1 MMDQTSKKCAFSSYM
16 REQLAVSMT
25 TGRILNI
32 PNILTLARIAL
43 IPVFLLVAYWPPAM
57 SFDAHNP
64 DMTRHIILT
73 TIFVVAAVTD
83 WFDGYLAR
91 TLNQTSAFGRFLD
104 PVADKLMVAAA
115 LIVLVQWQPSMS
127 MAFAAIVII
136 SREITVSALREWMA
150 ELGARIQCCGFNCW
164 KIQNS
169 FPDDRHYRIPAELAT
184 AGNTGICLAIY
195 SSCPHFMVNVYLSES
210 GLAISETTLIEIT
223 QIKSS
228 WKRAFY
234 GLGSLKMDKSQ
245 AKIPSLWGRTGIKSG
260 YLLLIIIVIQRCLI
274 FLGLIIESQFFKI
287 I

>member
-1 MMDQTSKKCAFSSYM
+1 
-16 REQLAVSMT
+16 MT

-57 SFDAHNP
+57 GFDADP
-64 DMTRHIILT
+64 TDMARHIILT

-150 ELGARIQCCGFNCW
+150 ELGARTNVAVSTVGKYKTAFQMIAITVFLLNW
-164 KIQNS
+164 
-169 FPDDRHYRIPAELAT
+169 PPLEMLAYALLYT
-184 AGNTGICLAIY
+184 AVVLTLWSMFIY
-195 SSCPHFMVNVYLSES
+195 LKAAWPYLK
-210 GLAISETTLIEIT
+210 
-223 QIKSS
+223 Q
-228 WKRAFY
+228 
-234 GLGSLKMDKSQ
+234 
-245 AKIPSLWGRTGIKSG
+245 P
-260 YLLLIIIVIQRCLI
+260 
-274 FLGLIIESQFFKI
+274 
-287 I
+287 